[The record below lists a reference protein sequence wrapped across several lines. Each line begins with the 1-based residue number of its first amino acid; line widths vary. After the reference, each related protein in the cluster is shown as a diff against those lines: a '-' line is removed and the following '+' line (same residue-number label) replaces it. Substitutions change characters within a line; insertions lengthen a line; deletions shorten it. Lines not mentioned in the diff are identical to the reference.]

1 MLALLNLLTAN
12 VLSFTQYPSASRK
25 LSALHTLLHSHT
37 YNTHSTQFLVC
48 KDQFSKAS
56 EHHGWQHWRH
66 CQEGL
71 GRYLEETQG
80 QDLRLQQCKYT
91 FLCIQLA
98 VNVKA
103 FCVWQDL
110 GSNYYQPMI
119 KYINQKDIYGPY
131 MEKKRVEL
139 PDRPEVSSNKYSNM

>member
-80 QDLRLQQCKYT
+80 QDLWLQQCKSNCK
-91 FLCIQLA
+91 LLRCQ
-98 VNVKA
+98 VVKS
-103 FCVWQDL
+103 CDL
-110 GSNYYQPMI
+110 GSGQQLLSTNDQVHQSEGYLWSF
-119 KYINQKDIYGPY
+119 YGK
-131 MEKKRVEL
+131 ETCGNARQTWSQL
-139 PDRPEVSSNKYSNM
+139 Q